1 MKKGNRVFSFSHSNS
16 RKFFATQYFMQES
29 VPSSFDKGM
38 CGNISHFMILVYQ
51 NSLDM
56 VCFRW
61 TDAEG
66 ICVCRGDWKEID
78 NMEVKKNNWI
88 GHSNWCL

>member
-1 MKKGNRVFSFSHSNS
+1 MQKGNRVFSFSHSNS

-38 CGNISHFMILVYQ
+38 WQYYFTFYDTCKQ

-56 VCFRW
+56 VCFRQ

-66 ICVCRGDWKEID
+66 LCVCRGDWKEID
-78 NMEVKKNNWI
+78 NMEVKKITDW
-88 GHSNWCL
+88 LF